1 MALGFSTEILS
12 FFLFL
17 FGQRISGTT
26 SCLLLFTKWHSA
38 DLQLPMPRAVA
49 NCEHFPQLNLGR
61 WLLVS
66 VSHLQTVSADC
77 VHEDFFLGNQRGAY
91 SINPQHGA
99 GEIHDLQL
107 RPILPRGKI

>member
-38 DLQLPMPRAVA
+38 DLQLPMPS
-49 NCEHFPQLNLGR
+49 CGQLNLGR